1 MEFWMSFSQKSGKRR
16 RVINIVLDSAAVL
29 AMIQG
34 EPGGERIE
42 ALLDSLELGADVQ
55 MAISSVNWCE
65 VLTRTQRDNRG
76 MTAEELTAALSGV
89 ELVPFGNAAAEL
101 AASYAQVDRA
111 LSLGDRACL
120 ALAKIRHATAWTAD
134 RVWAQFKLDI
144 PVELIRP

>member
-1 MEFWMSFSQKSGKRR
+1 MNFLQKGGKRQH
-16 RVINIVLDSAAVL
+16 VSNIVLDSAAVL

-34 EPGGERIE
+34 EPGGERIQ
-42 ALLDSLELGADVQ
+42 ALLDLVELGGDVQ

-65 VLTRTQRDNRG
+65 VLTRTQRDYHG

-89 ELVPFGNAAAEL
+89 ELVPFGKAAAEL
-101 AASYAQVDRA
+101 AATYAQVDKA

-120 ALAKIRHATAWTAD
+120 ALAKSRHATAWTAD
-134 RVWAQFKLDI
+134 RVWAQFKLDV